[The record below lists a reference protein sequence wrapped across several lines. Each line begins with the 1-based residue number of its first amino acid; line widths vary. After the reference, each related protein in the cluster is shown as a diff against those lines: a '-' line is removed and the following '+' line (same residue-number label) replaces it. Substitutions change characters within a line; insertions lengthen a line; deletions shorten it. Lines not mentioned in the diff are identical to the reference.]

1 MAFNIL
7 EAVLS
12 SGWGCA
18 SLDREA
24 WKSPK
29 YSAEER
35 VRGGGFEGERKGTT
49 ASAGLRRDLERR
61 QTTWGIFKEVAQFHF
76 CSSL

>member
-24 WKSPK
+24 WKNPK

-35 VRGGGFEGERKGTT
+35 ARGGGLEGKSMGT
-49 ASAGLRRDLERR
+49 SGPAGLRRELGEETNQVGHSQR
-61 QTTWGIFKEVAQFHF
+61 GGPI
-76 CSSL
+76 SLL